1 MWPLS
6 YLCKQEPQPYCHG
19 LVSHRGRAQRCGMQL
34 FACSCDWCFKI
45 FPIVGHITQYSKP
58 VWSIIISKHWA
69 IGLSHYTA
77 NCWIRTEGAREISSG
92 CKAKISYLWAS
103 TLKVFLKFSSCRIHW
118 TSTNWYSLLLK
129 CYCKKTGVILAK
141 IRAKRRAKLKS
152 CDFVVILWFKSPAII
167 WNKWFILR
175 GNTSQGLHVD

>member
-19 LVSHRGRAQRCGMQL
+19 LVSHRGRARRCDMQL

-118 TSTNWYSLLLK
+118 TSTNWYSN
-129 CYCKKTGVILAK
+129 CMQYCQTGYSIIK
-141 IRAKRRAKLKS
+141 H
-152 CDFVVILWFKSPAII
+152 CWPARHQLSSFESLTGAEPRYQPE
-167 WNKWFILR
+167 NC
-175 GNTSQGLHVD
+175 

>member
-1 MWPLS
+1 MVRYWKGAIIQWFHQSSSSWNPGRRRPPRDTFFGSRPLGLNISLALIMWPLS

-19 LVSHRGRAQRCGMQL
+19 LVSHRGRARRCDMQL

-103 TLKVFLKFSSCRIHW
+103 TLKVFLKFSSCRIQW

-129 CYCKKTGVILAK
+129 WQ
-141 IRAKRRAKLKS
+141 KRSL
-152 CDFVVILWFKSPAII
+152 
-167 WNKWFILR
+167 
-175 GNTSQGLHVD
+175 